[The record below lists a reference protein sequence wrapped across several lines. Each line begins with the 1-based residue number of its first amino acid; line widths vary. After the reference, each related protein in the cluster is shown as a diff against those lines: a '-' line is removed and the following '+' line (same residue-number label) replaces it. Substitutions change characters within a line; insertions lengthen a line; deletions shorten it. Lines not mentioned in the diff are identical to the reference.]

1 MSFLTKSQ
9 ILLSIDIC
17 IVCSWSLSKNKN
29 KIKFYLKIEYLLYKS
44 ASTDRNMYEF
54 QSKSKKYGVNIYNDL
69 LIQWGNPNV
78 KELVKIEYLISY
90 TILERPHKF
99 YLWF

>member
-69 LIQWGNPNV
+69 LYNEEILMLRNWLKLNI
-78 KELVKIEYLISY
+78 LYLI
-90 TILERPHKF
+90 PF
-99 YLWF
+99 